1 MRTLLTAGTTG
12 LFLVIGVATANSQMA
27 PFRPA
32 IDAIGN
38 AEPPAAEGDAGIPDG
53 VDFGYQG
60 VPAGRGVDLGPWGP
74 GVPAGRG
81 KVTVDSA
88 PVPVADSHAHRKM
101 WLIDR

>member
-1 MRTLLTAGTTG
+1 
-12 LFLVIGVATANSQMA
+12 VATANSQMA

-53 VDFGYQG
+53 VDFG
-60 VPAGRGVDLGPWGP
+60 PWGP

>member
-60 VPAGRGVDLGPWGP
+60 VPAGRG
-74 GVPAGRG
+74 